1 MKTIPIQVSR
11 TINVSVP
18 TTIPFQVV
26 TNLKKKEDDDGE
38 DLDPFI
44 SGVMNVQNNNT
55 SDVNVYIQSF
65 TRQES
70 SFTTKTR
77 SYKKS

>member
-1 MKTIPIQVSR
+1 MEKKTEEVINITVSR

-44 SGVMNVQNNNT
+44 SGVMNVKNNNT
-55 SDVNVYIQSF
+55 SDVKCFY
-65 TRQES
+65 
-70 SFTTKTR
+70 
-77 SYKKS
+77 

>member
-1 MKTIPIQVSR
+1 MEKKQKKLINIQVSR

-26 TNLKKKEDDDGE
+26 TNLKEKEDDDGE

-44 SGVMNVQNNNT
+44 SGVMKVQNNNT
-55 SDVNVYIQSF
+55 SDVSVSITIIY
-65 TRQES
+65 
-70 SFTTKTR
+70 
-77 SYKKS
+77 